1 MSAFIS
7 AVVAITAAAS
17 AYSGYSQRKSAKE
30 ASKRVDAENKRIQGE
45 ADAARVANKL
55 DREAGTEDV
64 AKVQSAGNSDSVIS
78 TGRRKRAKTAT
89 VSSGLGL

>member
-7 AVVAITAAAS
+7 AVVAISTAATV
-17 AYSGYSQRKSAKE
+17 YSQRKSAKE
-30 ASKRVDAENKRIQGE
+30 ASKRADAENKRIQGE

-78 TGRRKRAKTAT
+78 TGRRKRATTAT

>member
-7 AVVAITAAAS
+7 AVVAAVASAAATVH
-17 AYSGYSQRKSAKE
+17 SQRKSAKE
-30 ASKRVDAENKRIQGE
+30 ASKRADAENKRIQGE

-55 DREAGTEDV
+55 DREASTEDV

-78 TGRRKRAKTAT
+78 TGRRKRAPTAT

>member
-1 MSAFIS
+1 MTAFIS
-7 AVVAITAAAS
+7 AVVAITTAAS
-17 AYSGYSQRKSAKE
+17 VYSQRKSAKE
-30 ASKRVDAENKRIQGE
+30 ASKRADAENKRIQGE

-55 DREAGTEDV
+55 NREAGTEDV

>member
-1 MSAFIS
+1 MTAFVSAAVLIS
-7 AVVAITAAAS
+7 AAATV
-17 AYSGYSQRKSAKE
+17 YTQRKSAKE
-30 ASKRVDAENKRIQGE
+30 ASKRADTEIKRIQGE

>member
-1 MSAFIS
+1 MTAFVS
-7 AVVAITAAAS
+7 AVVAISAAATV
-17 AYSGYSQRKSAKE
+17 YSQRQSAKA
-30 ASKRVDAENKRIQGE
+30 ASKRADAENKRIQNE

-78 TGRRKRAKTAT
+78 TGRRKRAQTAT

>member
-7 AVVAITAAAS
+7 AVVAITTAATV
-17 AYSGYSQRKSAKE
+17 YSQRKSAKE
-30 ASKRVDAENKRIQGE
+30 ASKRADAESKRVQDE

-55 DREAGTEDV
+55 NRDAGTEDV

-78 TGRRKRAKTAT
+78 TGRRKRAQTAT

>member
-7 AVVAITAAAS
+7 AIVAITTAAS
-17 AYSGYSQRKSAKE
+17 VYSQRKSAKD
-30 ASKRVDAENKRIQGE
+30 ASKRADAENKRVQGE

-55 DREAGTEDV
+55 NREAGTEDV

>member
-1 MSAFIS
+1 MTAFIS
-7 AVVAITAAAS
+7 AVVAISAAATV
-17 AYSGYSQRKSAKE
+17 YSQRKSAKE
-30 ASKRVDAENKRIQGE
+30 ASKRADNENKRIQGE

-55 DREAGTEDV
+55 DREASTEDV

-78 TGRRKRAKTAT
+78 TGRRKRAQTAT

>member
-1 MSAFIS
+1 MTAFVS
-7 AVVAITAAAS
+7 AVVAISAAATV
-17 AYSGYSQRKSAKE
+17 YSQRKSAKE
-30 ASKRVDAENKRIQGE
+30 ASKRADTENKRIQGE

-55 DREAGTEDV
+55 DREASTEDV

>member
-7 AVVAITAAAS
+7 AVVAITTAATV
-17 AYSGYSQRKSAKE
+17 YSQRKSAKE
-30 ASKRVDAENKRIQGE
+30 ASKRADAESKRVQGE

-55 DREAGTEDV
+55 DRDAGTEDV

-78 TGRRKRAKTAT
+78 TGRRKRAQTAT

>member
-1 MSAFIS
+1 MTAFVSAAVAIS
-7 AVVAITAAAS
+7 AAATV
-17 AYSGYSQRKSAKE
+17 YSQRQSAKA
-30 ASKRVDAENKRIQGE
+30 ASKRANAENERIQGE
-45 ADAARVANKL
+45 ADAARVANNL
-55 DREAGTEDV
+55 NREAGTEDV

>member
-1 MSAFIS
+1 MTAFVSAIVAIS
-7 AVVAITAAAS
+7 AAATV
-17 AYSGYSQRKSAKE
+17 YSQRKSAKE
-30 ASKRVDAENKRIQGE
+30 ASKRADTENKRIQGE

>member
-7 AVVAITAAAS
+7 AVVAITTAATV
-17 AYSGYSQRKSAKE
+17 YSQRKSAKE
-30 ASKRVDAENKRIQGE
+30 ASKRADSESKRVQSE

-55 DREAGTEDV
+55 NRDAGTEDV

-78 TGRRKRAKTAT
+78 TGRRKRAQTAT

>member
-1 MSAFIS
+1 MTAFVS
-7 AVVAITAAAS
+7 AVVAISAAATV
-17 AYSGYSQRKSAKE
+17 YSQRKSSKE
-30 ASKRVDAENKRIQGE
+30 ASKRADAENKRIQGE

-78 TGRRKRAKTAT
+78 TGRRKRATTAT

>member
-1 MSAFIS
+1 MTAFVS
-7 AVVAITAAAS
+7 AVVAISAAAS
-17 AYSGYSQRKSAKE
+17 VYSQRKSAKE
-30 ASKRVDAENKRIQGE
+30 ASKRADAENKRIQGE

-55 DREAGTEDV
+55 DREASTEDV

-78 TGRRKRAKTAT
+78 TGRRKRAQTAT

>member
-1 MSAFIS
+1 MTAFVS
-7 AVVAITAAAS
+7 AVVAISAAATV
-17 AYSGYSQRKSAKE
+17 YSQRQSTKA
-30 ASKRVDAENKRIQGE
+30 ASKRANAESKRVQGE

-55 DREAGTEDV
+55 DREASTEDV

-78 TGRRKRAKTAT
+78 TGRRKRAQTAT

>member
-7 AVVAITAAAS
+7 AVVAITTAATV
-17 AYSGYSQRKSAKE
+17 YSQRKSAKE
-30 ASKRVDAENKRIQGE
+30 ASKRADAESKRVQGE

-55 DREAGTEDV
+55 NRDAGTEDV
-64 AKVQSAGNSDSVIS
+64 ANVQSAGNSDSVIS
-78 TGRRKRAKTAT
+78 TGRRKRATTAT

>member
-7 AVVAITAAAS
+7 AAVAIAVASSAATV
-17 AYSGYSQRKSAKE
+17 YSQRKSAKE

>member
-7 AVVAITAAAS
+7 AVVAISTAAS
-17 AYSGYSQRKSAKE
+17 VYSQRQSTKA
-30 ASKRVDAENKRIQGE
+30 ASKRADTENKRIQGE

-78 TGRRKRAKTAT
+78 TGRRKRAQTAT

>member
-1 MSAFIS
+1 MTAFVS
-7 AVVAITAAAS
+7 AVVAISAAATV
-17 AYSGYSQRKSAKE
+17 YSQRKSAKE
-30 ASKRVDAENKRIQGE
+30 ASKRADAENKRVQGE

-55 DREAGTEDV
+55 NREAGTEDV

>member
-7 AVVAITAAAS
+7 AAIVISAAAS
-17 AYSGYSQRKSAKE
+17 VYTQRQSAKA
-30 ASKRVDAENKRIQGE
+30 ASKRADAENKRIQDE

-55 DREAGTEDV
+55 DREASTEDV

-78 TGRRKRAKTAT
+78 TGRRKRAPTAT

>member
-1 MSAFIS
+1 MTAFVS
-7 AVVAITAAAS
+7 AVVAISAAATV
-17 AYSGYSQRKSAKE
+17 YSQRKSAKE
-30 ASKRVDAENKRIQGE
+30 ASKRADAENKRIQGE

-55 DREAGTEDV
+55 DREASTEDV

-78 TGRRKRAKTAT
+78 TGRRKRAKAAT

>member
-7 AVVAITAAAS
+7 AVVVAVASAAATVH
-17 AYSGYSQRKSAKE
+17 SQRQSAKA
-30 ASKRVDAENKRIQGE
+30 ASKRADAENKRIQGE

-55 DREAGTEDV
+55 NREASTEDV

-78 TGRRKRAKTAT
+78 TGRRNRAKTAT

>member
-1 MSAFIS
+1 MTAFIS
-7 AVVAITAAAS
+7 AVVAISAAATV
-17 AYSGYSQRKSAKE
+17 YSQRKSAKE
-30 ASKRVDAENKRIQGE
+30 ASKRADAENKRVQGE

-55 DREAGTEDV
+55 NREASTEDV

-78 TGRRKRAKTAT
+78 TGRRKRATTAT

>member
-7 AVVAITAAAS
+7 AVVAISAAAS
-17 AYSGYSQRKSAKE
+17 VYSQRKSAKE
-30 ASKRVDAENKRIQGE
+30 ATKRADAENKRVQGE

>member
-7 AVVAITAAAS
+7 AVVAITTAATV
-17 AYSGYSQRKSAKE
+17 YSQRKSAKE
-30 ASKRVDAENKRIQGE
+30 ASKRADAESKRVQNE

-78 TGRRKRAKTAT
+78 TGRRKRAQTAT

>member
-7 AVVAITAAAS
+7 AIVAITTAAS
-17 AYSGYSQRKSAKE
+17 VYTQRKSAKD
-30 ASKRVDAENKRIQGE
+30 ASKRADAENKRIQGE

-55 DREAGTEDV
+55 DREASTEDV

-78 TGRRKRAKTAT
+78 TGRRKRATTAT

>member
-7 AVVAITAAAS
+7 AVVAISAAAS
-17 AYSGYSQRKSAKE
+17 VYSQRKSAKE
-30 ASKRVDAENKRIQGE
+30 ASKRADTENKRIQGE

-78 TGRRKRAKTAT
+78 TGRRNRAKTAT

>member
-1 MSAFIS
+1 MTAFIS
-7 AVVAITAAAS
+7 AVVAISAAAS
-17 AYSGYSQRKSAKE
+17 VYSQRKSAKE
-30 ASKRVDAENKRIQGE
+30 ASKRADAESKRVQGE

>member
-1 MSAFIS
+1 MTAFIS
-7 AVVAITAAAS
+7 AVVAISAAATV
-17 AYSGYSQRKSAKE
+17 YSQRKSAKE
-30 ASKRVDAENKRIQGE
+30 ASKRADAENKRVQGE

-55 DREAGTEDV
+55 DREASTEDV

>member
-7 AVVAITAAAS
+7 AVVAAVASAAATVH
-17 AYSGYSQRKSAKE
+17 SQRKAAKE
-30 ASKRVDAENKRIQGE
+30 ASKRADAENKRIQGE

>member
-7 AVVAITAAAS
+7 AVVAITTAATV
-17 AYSGYSQRKSAKE
+17 YSQRKSAKE
-30 ASKRVDAENKRIQGE
+30 ASKRADAENKRVQGE

-55 DREAGTEDV
+55 DREASTEDV

-78 TGRRKRAKTAT
+78 TGRRKRATTAT

>member
-7 AVVAITAAAS
+7 AVVAITTAATV
-17 AYSGYSQRKSAKE
+17 YSQRKASKE
-30 ASKRVDAENKRIQGE
+30 ASKRADAESKRVQGE

-55 DREAGTEDV
+55 NRDAGTEDV

>member
-7 AVVAITAAAS
+7 AIVAITTAAS
-17 AYSGYSQRKSAKE
+17 VYSQRKSAKE
-30 ASKRVDAENKRIQGE
+30 ASKRVDAENKRVQGE

-55 DREAGTEDV
+55 NREAGTEDV

>member
-1 MSAFIS
+1 MTAFVS
-7 AVVAITAAAS
+7 AVVAISAAATV
-17 AYSGYSQRKSAKE
+17 YSQRQSAKA
-30 ASKRVDAENKRIQGE
+30 ASKRANAENKRIQNE

-78 TGRRKRAKTAT
+78 TGRRKRAQTAT

>member
-7 AVVAITAAAS
+7 AIVAITTAATV
-17 AYSGYSQRKSAKE
+17 YSQRKSAKE
-30 ASKRVDAENKRIQGE
+30 ASKRADAENKRVQGE

-55 DREAGTEDV
+55 NREAGTEDV

-78 TGRRKRAKTAT
+78 TGRRKRAPTAT

>member
-1 MSAFIS
+1 MTAFVS
-7 AVVAITAAAS
+7 AVVAISAAATV
-17 AYSGYSQRKSAKE
+17 YSQRKSAKE
-30 ASKRVDAENKRIQGE
+30 ASKRADAENKRIQSE

-55 DREAGTEDV
+55 DREASTEDV

-78 TGRRKRAKTAT
+78 TGRRKRATTAT